1 MPATVLTL
9 PSTRFDGSIGHP
21 AVRKPIT
28 PWPAA
33 TVLDHG
39 VRHLEGIGAAGELR
53 LQLVEV
59 AEVDDDR
66 TEHVGASAMDVKH
79 DHVGGRDVL
88 EFDVDEARLRSFVN
102 RTFP

>member
-1 MPATVLTL
+1 
-9 PSTRFDGSIGHP
+9 
-21 AVRKPIT
+21 
-28 PWPAA
+28 
-33 TVLDHG
+33 VLDHG

-88 EFDVDEARLRSFVN
+88 EFDVDEGSAEILREPHVSVAAARPVG
-102 RTFP
+102 PQDW